1 MSELKVPNYNP
12 FSVVAMELF
21 AQELQRVLPPALRTS
36 NNMTPLLRLR
46 EMFLEMT

>member
-1 MSELKVPNYNP
+1 MSQLKVPNHNP
-12 FSVVAMELF
+12 FSVVAIELF

-36 NNMTPLLRLR
+36 DNMTLLMRLR